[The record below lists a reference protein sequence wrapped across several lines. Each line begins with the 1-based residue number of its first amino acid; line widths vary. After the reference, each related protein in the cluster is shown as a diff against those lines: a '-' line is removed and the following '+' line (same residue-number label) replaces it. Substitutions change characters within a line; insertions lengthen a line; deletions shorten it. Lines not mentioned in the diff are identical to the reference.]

1 MKAYIRLEYGSAILT
16 AAQRLRYK
24 CGDILQGTY
33 VDTMH
38 ETLAE
43 WDITEVETAITR
55 LARFKC
61 EDKQLEPDVY
71 RVEEYG
77 LVFVVPDKMVWYTIA
92 APEAVV
98 AAT

>member
-1 MKAYIRLEYGSAILT
+1 M
-16 AAQRLRYK
+16 
-24 CGDILQGTY
+24 
-33 VDTMH
+33 DTMH